1 MAALRYLAAL
11 GAALLLHLIGARIHP
26 HLPQAI
32 DWFLPVLV
40 LLALSGSSFAGIAG
54 GLAAGLFQD
63 GLTGGLYGLHGFAD
77 TLVGYATARLA
88 QRLVI
93 QRAVGV
99 FAIAS
104 FASALQQ
111 VILIGLSL
119 FLLPQASV
127 PEPFWVVVRSL
138 STGLVGMLIYSG
150 SDRFRKAAESHRKQ
164 RLSRLRMDAQP

>member
-26 HLPQAI
+26 NLPQAI

-54 GLAAGLFQD
+54 GLAAGLLQD

-77 TLVGYATARLA
+77 TVVGYATARLA

-111 VILIGLSL
+111 VILIALSL

-127 PEPFWVVVRSL
+127 PEPFWVVVRAL

-164 RLSRLRMDAQP
+164 RLSRLRMDAQK

>member
-1 MAALRYLAAL
+1 MVAVRYLAAL
-11 GAALLLHLIGARIHP
+11 AAALVLHLIGRHFHP
-26 HLPQAI
+26 DLPQAI

-40 LLALSGSSFAGIAG
+40 LLALSGSSFAGVAG
-54 GLAAGLFQD
+54 GLAAGLLED
-63 GLTGGLYGLHGFAD
+63 AVTGGYYGLYGFAD

-111 VILIGLSL
+111 VLVIALSL
-119 FLLPQASV
+119 FLLPEAGV
-127 PEPFWVVVRSL
+127 PEPFWVVVRAL
-138 STGLVGMLIYSG
+138 TTGLVGMLIYSG
-150 SDRFRKAAESHRKQ
+150 TDRFRKAAESHRKQ
-164 RLSRLRMDAQP
+164 RLSRLRMDSRP